1 MATIARS
8 DDKFEALKYV
18 VTDQF
23 KIKDDDTDYVD
34 SFEQRP
40 DGSKIKLI
48 PTRFMKML
56 DDPKMI
62 TSDVVGSVIQY
73 FEMAENYKNMSA
85 IQNDLEMTLYHI
97 EGLQVNTG
105 DEIKQGNNTRLYKK
119 MVTLLDMNLYGK
131 KKDKTTVIN
140 KYDLKYNCIDFL
152 ISFKILNNQ
161 ELLIVLFLIHSSI
174 FS

>member
-1 MATIARS
+1 MMATIARS
-8 DDKFEALKYV
+8 DDKFAALKYV

-85 IQNDLEMTLYHI
+85 I
-97 EGLQVNTG
+97 
-105 DEIKQGNNTRLYKK
+105 
-119 MVTLLDMNLYGK
+119 
-131 KKDKTTVIN
+131 
-140 KYDLKYNCIDFL
+140 
-152 ISFKILNNQ
+152 
-161 ELLIVLFLIHSSI
+161 
-174 FS
+174 